1 MEHFHLTLNANNR
14 IILCDKFDSVSLS
27 LSAWMYVCPCSC
39 RKSDLS
45 EHMKVINC
53 HHVHLQSR
61 ETISYHAY
69 TNQPLKAAKQRT
81 KECLYLEWIWA
92 IVCAEEKKT
101 SNQVLIKYDKV
112 APLSLQSSQ
121 DLSSFFN
128 R

>member
-1 MEHFHLTLNANNR
+1 MFTYNR
-14 IILCDKFDSVSLS
+14 
-27 LSAWMYVCPCSC
+27 
-39 RKSDLS
+39 
-45 EHMKVINC
+45 EGE
-53 HHVHLQSR
+53 R
-61 ETISYHAY
+61 ERRYLIMHT
-69 TNQPLKAAKQRT
+69 TPLKAAKQRT